1 MNKIERVD
9 HVLQG
14 LGVDRPPVS
23 LWYHFGVQHSSGEQ
37 FARLM
42 LEYFDHYDFDFL
54 KVMNDYFYP
63 CPEGLTAVKTKAD
76 LARIAHFDV
85 EKSPWQEQFRALEII
100 NEHLKDRAYF
110 IDTVFD
116 PWQSIRRNM
125 AGEHIKDLM
134 ADEPEALIN
143 ALEIV
148 TDNLIAYCEK
158 SLGLGA
164 AGIFM
169 SVIAG
174 KELVTRQELLTFI
187 KPFAVRVFDAI
198 ADLGKMNT
206 LHIHGDD
213 LFLDDLLDVPANIL
227 NWWDRGPHGPSLGY
241 VKDRIPGCIMGGI
254 DQTLVSRNTREF
266 LKQHVREG
274 IALGGDRRF
283 FLANGCSIATWTF
296 PDSIH
301 AIVNAA
307 RTTGK

>member
-100 NEHLKDRAYF
+100 SEHLENRAYF

-187 KPFAVRVFDAI
+187 KPFAVRVFEAI

-227 NWWDRGPHGPSLGY
+227 NWWDRGPHGPSIGY

-301 AIVNAA
+301 AIVDAA
-307 RTTGK
+307 RTTDK